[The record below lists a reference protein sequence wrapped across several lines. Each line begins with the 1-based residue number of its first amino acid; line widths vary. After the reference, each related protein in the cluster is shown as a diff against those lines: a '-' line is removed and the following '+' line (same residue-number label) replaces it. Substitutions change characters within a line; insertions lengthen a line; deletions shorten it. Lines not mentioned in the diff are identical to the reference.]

1 MMEDTDLL
9 QRLSEYS
16 TFFNEAHQDY
26 NILISNVAEATNCED
41 ETCFSVEKFEKLIVK
56 VLSKFIRLTMSTH
69 QDRCSAKQSND
80 R

>member
-1 MMEDTDLL
+1 MEDTDLL

-56 VLSKFIRLTMSTH
+56 VLSKFMYNMYNQMNSVVVVSELWM
-69 QDRCSAKQSND
+69 Q
-80 R
+80 